1 MKAALAALLLCSC
14 AGPKIERT
22 EERVTIKTP
31 PSARVVVT
39 ARKDEVV
46 VESTPVPIWESLVSG
61 LVGGLANA
69 FKSKP
74 E

>member
-1 MKAALAALLLCSC
+1 MKATVLAILLCSC

-39 ARKDEVV
+39 VKDGETT
-46 VESTPVPIWESLVSG
+46 VESTPIPILESILSGFTGG
-61 LVGGLANA
+61 LVNA